1 MAFTKITPEDR
12 QGKGNVGQPDTP
24 LLTTTEMQEQ
34 MDSLANLA
42 IDKFNNHIDEIS
54 SQLGANNV
62 GMEVPD
68 GITALPSVGSILDA
82 VASEMAL
89 AIRDRHIHNNKSVLD
104 TLTADY
110 MASINTI
117 VIMLS
122 GIVAVE
128 STLTDDN
135 THIPTSA
142 AVVNYITNYN
152 YKSII
157 KNALYPL
164 GSVYTT
170 TLMAPDSVFGTTD
183 EWQLI
188 KTDADGIKYYKRI
201 A

>member
-1 MAFTKITPEDR
+1 MAFTKITDADR
-12 QGKGNVGQPDTP
+12 LGKGNVGQPDTP

-104 TLTADY
+104 TLTTDY

-117 VIMLS
+117 VVLLS
-122 GIVAVE
+122 SITNIDSVLE
-128 STLTDDN
+128 NDN
-135 THIPTSA
+135 AHIPTSA